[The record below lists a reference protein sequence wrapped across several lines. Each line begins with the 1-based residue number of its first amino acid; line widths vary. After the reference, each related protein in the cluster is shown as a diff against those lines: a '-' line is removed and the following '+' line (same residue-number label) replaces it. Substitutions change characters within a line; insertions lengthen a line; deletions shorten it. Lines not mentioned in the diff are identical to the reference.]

1 MTPSARVKATIEI
14 FERLDTGRVP
24 MDAIVGDYMRQRRY
38 IGSKDRANIADRAYN
53 IVRAQARITW
63 WLDMAHME
71 DTARNRVLTFSAL
84 SESMDIHDLFDGTKY
99 GPESLDQRE
108 KSYVKKL
115 KDLGLNCAD
124 MPENVLV
131 ECPPQYEE
139 RLRAVFGDDFV
150 PEMQAMMEGASLDMR
165 VNIWRSDREKA
176 MESLKE
182 SGIRTDETEIS
193 PWGLRARDKVFLS
206 KSKAY
211 LKGWVEI
218 QDEGSQ
224 LIAHVC
230 DVKPGMQVLDYCAGG
245 GGKTLALAAAMQNKG
260 RIVAA
265 DIDGRRLEKSRPRFK
280 KGGVADII
288 EVRPLSDEK
297 NRKWLRR
304 QKESFDVVL
313 TDVPCSGTGT
323 WRRNPDMR
331 WREYGPSLDELV
343 AIQAEILEKVAK
355 CVKTGGKLVYATCS
369 LLPEENEGQIETFL
383 KAHPEFSVEAIDPAR
398 GIGSPYMRLSPYRNK
413 TDGFFA
419 AVLKRSDETF
429 ITPKKS
435 RDDEES
441 DD

>member
-14 FERLDTGRVP
+14 FERLEVGRVP

-38 IGSKDRANIADRAYN
+38 IGSKDRANIVDRVYN
-53 IVRAQARITW
+53 IVRAQARIGW
-63 WLDMAHME
+63 WLEMARME
-71 DTARNRVLTFSAL
+71 DTPRTRVLTWSVL
-84 SESMDIHDLFDGTKY
+84 SESMDIYDLFNGTKY
-99 GPESLDQRE
+99 GPNAPDARE
-108 KSYVKKL
+108 KSYINKL
-115 KDLGLNCAD
+115 KDLELMCAD
-124 MPENVLV
+124 MPENVMV
-131 ECPPQYEE
+131 ECPPAHEE
-139 RLRAVFGDDFV
+139 KLRAVFGADFV
-150 PEMQAMMEGASLDMR
+150 PEMQAMMEGAPLDMR

-176 MESLKE
+176 KE
-182 SGIRTDETEIS
+182 ALEKSGIEADETPIS
-193 PWGLRARDKVFLS
+193 PWGLRAREKIFLS

-224 LIAHVC
+224 MIAHVC

-313 TDVPCSGTGT
+313 TDVPCSGMGT

-331 WREYGPSLDELV
+331 WREYGPSLEELV
-343 AIQAEILEKVAK
+343 TIQAEILEKVAK
-355 CVKTGGKLVYATCS
+355 CVKPNGKLVYATCS
-369 LLPEENEGQIETFL
+369 LLREENENQIEAFL
-383 KAHPEFSVEAIDPAR
+383 KNHPEFSVLPLEESR
-398 GIGSPYMRLSPYRNK
+398 GIGSPYMRLTPHRHN

-419 AVLKRSDETF
+419 AVLQRSADSLLE
-429 ITPKKS
+429 KKNK
-435 RDDEES
+435 DD
-441 DD
+441 